1 MMKDYLF
8 DQLSFVRQV
17 TLHITQDITESQA
30 DVIPERFHNNIRWNL
45 GHIYL
50 VQEQFAFYYTGEPMQ
65 IPDGYRELF
74 GPGTRPS
81 GQTPSLPTLTE
92 LRQLLKEQPDRI
104 RERLHDRLDE
114 VVKKPLT
121 IHSLALTT
129 VSEYLTLNLY
139 HEGQHCTTIKSI
151 KGMTEAVPR

>member
-1 MMKDYLF
+1 MKDYLF
-8 DQLSFVRQV
+8 DQLSFIRQA

-50 VQEQFAFYYTGEPMQ
+50 VQEQFAFHYSGEPLQ

-74 GPGTRPS
+74 GVGTRPT
-81 GQTPSLPTLTE
+81 GQKPSMPALTE
-92 LRQLLKEQPDRI
+92 LRQRLKEQPDRI
-104 RERLHDRLDE
+104 RDRLSGRLDE
-114 VVKKPLT
+114 VVKNPLT

-129 VSEYLTLNLY
+129 VREYLTLNLY
-139 HEGQHCTTIKSI
+139 HEGQHVQAIRSI
-151 KGMTEAVPR
+151 TKLTEAVAR